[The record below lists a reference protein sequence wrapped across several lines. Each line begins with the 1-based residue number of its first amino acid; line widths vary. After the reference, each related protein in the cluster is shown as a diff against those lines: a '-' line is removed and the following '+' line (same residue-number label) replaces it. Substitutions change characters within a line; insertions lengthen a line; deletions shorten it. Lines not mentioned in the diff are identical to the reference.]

1 MCKYR
6 NILRFPCMAALCVA
20 FCSCVF
26 LHDDRVVA
34 RVYSKKLYE
43 SQVLKFIPP
52 GSSPEDSAALA
63 RQYINAWAGELIMN
77 AMADKQLSKKEKDV
91 TKELEE
97 YRTALLKY
105 RYEQHYIEDR
115 LDTVV
120 TDEQIAAHYEN
131 NAKLYTLDVPIVK
144 GAYIRIPAGS
154 PNKDMLKKMMS
165 SKKDEDRILLDS
177 LSFTL
182 ADKYTRYSDKWI
194 DIVVLARDFGMD
206 YGTLLGARRGDFIE
220 LEDEQGMEH
229 VAYIGGFIGGGKVP
243 PLEYCEEKIRDVIIG
258 QRKYVLSSTL
268 EQALLDD
275 ALEHGTFEIYENE
288 EDE

>member
-1 MCKYR
+1 MNKYK
-6 NILRFPCMAALCVA
+6 IICEVLGVAVLCVA
-20 FCSCVF
+20 FCSCAF
-26 LHDDRVVA
+26 IHDDRVVA
-34 RVYSKKLYE
+34 RLGDRKLYE

-52 GSSPEDSAALA
+52 GASPEDSMALA

-77 AMADKQLSKKEKDV
+77 EMADKQLSKKEKDV

-120 TDEQIAAHYEN
+120 TEDQIAAHYEN
-131 NAKLYTLDVPIVK
+131 NARLYTLDVPVVK
-144 GAYIRIPAGS
+144 GSYIRIPAGS
-154 PNKDMLKKMMS
+154 PNKEMLKKMMS
-165 SKKDEDRILLDS
+165 SNREEDRILLDS

-229 VAYIGGFIGGGKVP
+229 VAYVSGFIGSGKVP
-243 PLEYCEEKIRDVIIG
+243 PLEYCTEKIKDVIIG

-268 EQALLDD
+268 EQDLLDD
-275 ALEHGTFEIYENE
+275 ALKHGKFEIYDDKN
-288 EDE
+288 DE